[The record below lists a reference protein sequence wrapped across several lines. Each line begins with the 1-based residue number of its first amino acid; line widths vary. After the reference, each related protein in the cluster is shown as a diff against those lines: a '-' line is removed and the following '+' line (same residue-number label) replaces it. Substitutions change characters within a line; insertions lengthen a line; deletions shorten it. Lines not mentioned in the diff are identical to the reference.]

1 MKALVIGG
9 SGGLSSV
16 LAVKALDKYKVY
28 TLTRGERTLPEGVVS
43 LKADRN
49 DLNAFREAI
58 GSADVYFDVV
68 FDCICMNKEH
78 AKADTEILSEYT
90 DRLIVVSTDSVFDGK
105 CKKTPEDENG
115 VCLKADGDT
124 KDCDYAQNK
133 RQMEKVFLNEM
144 SLRSSKLKITIFRPG
159 HIYGPGFLLG
169 CYPEHSRQRDLI
181 DHIISNKP
189 IRLVG
194 RGTYLIHPIFVDDLA
209 ETMIDCVQNDKTFNE
224 IFCIGGPEA
233 VENRIY
239 YEYIADILGA
249 DINVREIPLTGYPE
263 AHPEYAGHLCHRIY
277 DLSKLRNT
285 GVKMPS
291 THLYEGIRKTLN
303 K

>member
-1 MKALVIGG
+1 MNALVIGG

-16 LAVKALDKYKVY
+16 LASKALDKYKVC
-28 TLTRGERTLPEGVVS
+28 TLTRGERTLPEGVIH

-49 DLNAFREAI
+49 NLDAFKEAI
-58 GSADVYFDVV
+58 SSANVHFDVV
-68 FDCICMNKEH
+68 FDCICMNKEQ
-78 AKADTEILSEYT
+78 AKADIEILSEYT

-105 CKKTPEDENG
+105 YKKTPEDESG

-124 KDCDYAQNK
+124 KDLDYAQNK

-144 SLRSSKLKITIFRPG
+144 ESQTSGLKITIFRPG

-169 CYPEHSRQRDLI
+169 CFPEHSRQKDLV

-194 RGTYLIHPIFVDDLA
+194 MGTYLIHPIYVDDLA

-239 YEYIADILGA
+239 YEYIADILGV
-249 DINVREIPLTGYPE
+249 DINVQEIPLTGYLD

>member
-1 MKALVIGG
+1 MNVLVIGG

-16 LAVKALDKYKVY
+16 LASKALDKYKVY

-49 DLNAFREAI
+49 NLDAFKEAI
-58 GSADVYFDVV
+58 NSANVHFDVV

-78 AKADTEILSEYT
+78 AKADIEILAEYT

-105 CKKTPEDENG
+105 CKKTPEDESG

-133 RQMEKVFLNEM
+133 RQMERVFLNEM
-144 SLRSSKLKITIFRPG
+144 SSRSSGLKITIFRPG
-159 HIYGPGFLLG
+159 HIYCPGFLLG
-169 CYPEHSRQRDLI
+169 CFPEHSRQKDLV

-194 RGTYLIHPIFVDDLA
+194 MGTYLIHPIFVDDLA

-239 YEYIADILGA
+239 YEYIADILGV
-249 DINVREIPLTGYPE
+249 DINVQEIPLTGYLD
-263 AHPEYAGHLCHRIY
+263 AYPEYAGHLCHRIY